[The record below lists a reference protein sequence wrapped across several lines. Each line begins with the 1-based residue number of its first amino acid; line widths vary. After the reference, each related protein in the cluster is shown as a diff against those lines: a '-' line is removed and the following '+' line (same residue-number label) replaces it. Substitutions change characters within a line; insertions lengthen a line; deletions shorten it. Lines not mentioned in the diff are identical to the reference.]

1 MSSFETRSTNAA
13 NADNIPA
20 TESDTELQP
29 KQITAAV
36 LIIGNEI
43 LSGRTHDINLPFIAD
58 ALGQRGIRLVQA
70 RVIPDD
76 AQVIQD
82 SVNELR
88 HNADFVFTTGGIG
101 PTHDDITAE
110 NVAAAF
116 DVELHDHP
124 QASALLLAYFK
135 ERGVEPNTARMRMAR
150 VPQGATLV
158 DNPVSVAPG
167 FRMDNVFVMAGV
179 PKIMQAM
186 LANILPELPMAQQLL
201 AKTIICNLP
210 EGTLAAPL
218 GDLQANYPDLD
229 IGSYPGKTAAGGK
242 VSLVVRGQQ
251 QEQID
256 AAVVELREMISILG
270 GKELDA

>member
-1 MSSFETRSTNAA
+1 MSQPDS
-13 NADNIPA
+13 
-20 TESDTELQP
+20 QP

-43 LSGRTHDINLPFIAD
+43 LSGRTHDINLPYIAD
-58 ALGQRGIRLVQA
+58 ALGQRGIQLVQA
-70 RVIPDD
+70 RVIPDV
-76 AQVIQD
+76 ALVIQD
-82 SVNELR
+82 SLNELR
-88 HNADFVFTTGGIG
+88 KATDFVFTTGGIG

-116 DVELHDHP
+116 GVELHDHP
-124 QASALLLAYFK
+124 EACARLLAYFQ

-158 DNPVSVAPG
+158 DNPVSIAPG

-186 LANILPELPMAQQLL
+186 LANILPQLPQAQRML

-210 EGTLAAPL
+210 EGALAAPL
-218 GDLQANYPDLD
+218 GDLQASYPNLD
-229 IGSYPGKTAAGGK
+229 IGSYPGKSATGGR

-251 QEQID
+251 QDQID
-256 AAVVELREMISILG
+256 AVAIKLREMISTLG
-270 GKELDA
+270 GKELDD